1 MIYNEYLKRKLVML
15 QNEMVDLQKQIWNCE
30 DTKEQQ
36 LLSLELKGLSVQE
49 TALRF
54 RLFNKNI
61 WITPTKEYID
71 IFLKNA

>member
-1 MIYNEYLKRKLVML
+1 MIYNEYLKRKLRVL
-15 QNEMVDLQKQIWNCE
+15 QDEMIDLQKQIWDCE
-30 DTKEQQ
+30 DIKEQQ
-36 LLSLELKGLSVQE
+36 LLNLELKGVSVQE

-54 RLFNKNI
+54 RLFNRDI